1 MTALAMKQKD
11 LKPSTKIVLYWIADH
26 YNDDTKACFPSQT
39 RLAQLCQMTRTSVNN
54 HILLLREKNIITT
67 TQRHRPDGGKST
79 LGYELHLQDDV
90 KDLNNPCKNNL
101 QGHDKKI
108 DNNNLVNI
116 NHVNLKK
123 DIDSS
128 VLFDEFWQL
137 YPRKIGKGAARTKFF
152 LALKKVPFDTIKQA
166 LQNYVEKTDGQDKQ
180 FIPNPSTW
188 LHQERWDDE
197 IGLLPARTTTAY
209 LEELLK

>member
-11 LKPSTKIVLYWIADH
+11 LKPATKIVLYWIADH

-54 HILLLREKNIITT
+54 HILLLREKKIITT

-79 LGYELHLQDDV
+79 LGYELHLKDDV

-108 DNNNLVNI
+108 DNNNLVNN
-116 NHVNLKK
+116 NHVNDNEYNGSVYIIDAKEYYETGKK
-123 DIDSS
+123 TLAI
-128 VLFDEFWQL
+128 
-137 YPRKIGKGAARTKFF
+137 FF
-152 LALKKVPFDTIKQA
+152 L
-166 LQNYVEKTDGQDKQ
+166 
-180 FIPNPSTW
+180 FI
-188 LHQERWDDE
+188 
-197 IGLLPARTTTAY
+197 
-209 LEELLK
+209 